1 MSHVTG
7 LARAATA
14 VQCAHCSVHVKCT
27 SLYSQAA
34 GGGVINSSWGTRRAA
49 GMLRMLALAVLR
61 LQLRMA
67 FVRTRSSGVSAVG
80 DKRCPSERDD
90 AGYAVIVVN

>member
-1 MSHVTG
+1 
-7 LARAATA
+7 
-14 VQCAHCSVHVKCT
+14 
-27 SLYSQAA
+27 
-34 GGGVINSSWGTRRAA
+34 
-49 GMLRMLALAVLR
+49 MLRMLALAVLR